1 MSSRG
6 EFKARY
12 MANLKEKLE
21 KVKNEHLE
29 TVVNERIEESNTRRA
44 EKALVLIGGL
54 RAVNRVADNLN
65 AQVISALA
73 EFQQQELYKHFGF
86 DRFADFLDQSEYS
99 PMSKSA
105 FYRQKELYESE
116 GGQIYDTFN
125 SARIP
130 ISTRR
135 LLVEGSTKIELDGN
149 ELIIGGERV
158 EASNPAAIKDL
169 VLSIAEDLKAERSAS
184 AKQQKKI
191 EDLKARVEKGTAEN
205 DELRRNIDAM
215 NDQSP
220 YERAFSR
227 TVSALIRTT
236 AEADSLSK
244 ADKRSRAA
252 DDLRILA
259 GQWFRLRDALGVN
272 VELAPEAAGDDF
284 LDRAIAEIADGDWG
298 EDE

>member
-1 MSSRG
+1 
-6 EFKARY
+6 
-12 MANLKEKLE
+12 MATLKEKWEQVKTEHIE
-21 KVKNEHLE
+21 KAVDQRVEDALKNDA
-29 TVVNERIEESNTRRA
+29 RR
-44 EKALVLIGGL
+44 ALVLAGGI
-54 RAVNRVADNLN
+54 RAVKRVADNLDSQ
-65 AQVISALA
+65 AMAALIQ
-73 EFQQQELYKHFGF
+73 FQKEGLHQHFGYA
-86 DRFADFLDQSEYS
+86 RFADFLDECEFS
-99 PMSKSA
+99 PMTKSA
-105 FYRQKELYESE
+105 FYRQKEVFEAE
-116 GGQIYDTFN
+116 GGQIYDAFN
-125 SARIP
+125 AARIP
-130 ISTRR
+130 IATRK
-135 LLVEGSTKIELDGN
+135 LLVDGAAQIELDGD
-149 ELIIGGERV
+149 ELIIAGERI
-158 EASNPAAIKDL
+158 EATNPAAIKDL

-272 VELAPEAAGDDF
+272 VEFAPEVAGDDF
-284 LDRAIAEIADGDWG
+284 LDRAIAQIADGDWG

>member
-116 GGQIYDTFN
+116 GQIYDTFN
-125 SARIP
+125 S
-130 ISTRR
+130 
-135 LLVEGSTKIELDGN
+135 LG
-149 ELIIGGERV
+149 
-158 EASNPAAIKDL
+158 
-169 VLSIAEDLKAERSAS
+169 
-184 AKQQKKI
+184 
-191 EDLKARVEKGTAEN
+191 
-205 DELRRNIDAM
+205 
-215 NDQSP
+215 
-220 YERAFSR
+220 Y
-227 TVSALIRTT
+227 
-236 AEADSLSK
+236 
-244 ADKRSRAA
+244 RSRPVGC
-252 DDLRILA
+252 L
-259 GQWFRLRDALGVN
+259 
-272 VELAPEAAGDDF
+272 
-284 LDRAIAEIADGDWG
+284 
-298 EDE
+298 